1 MTIMHA
7 LYWTVPDLAWPV
19 VAKTSWGMPMIVTGP
34 LSMNLDSEIGH
45 ELAPGETN
53 GIGMRVVDV
62 GEKGEFTHKWT
73 LLDDEEEL
81 YVKALRRISKS
92 IMVNPLPEEAEKRES
107 RMSDFLS
114 SLIDFDNVV
123 LSDMEAQQ
131 LGCSIS
137 DIALEED

>member
-1 MTIMHA
+1 
-7 LYWTVPDLAWPV
+7 
-19 VAKTSWGMPMIVTGP
+19 MPMIVTGP